1 MGVVESGVQILEASG
16 MPVTNHVTVQL
27 AILGWCIE
35 WLQGWLLVADD
46 MMDESETRR
55 GQKCWYKMDDVKVIA
70 LNDAFMIEMLVYK
83 VLKRHFSS
91 EPYYHQLVD
100 LFLETTFQT

>member
-1 MGVVESGVQILEASG
+1 MNRGLMVVESGILILEAKGRQVS
-16 MPVTNHVTVQL
+16 NKLLVQM

-46 MMDESETRR
+46 IMDDSKTRR
-55 GQKCWYKMDDVKVIA
+55 GQPCWYKRDDVRVIA

-100 LFLETTFQT
+100 LF